1 MLQAGF
7 LSVDE
12 HNQLDAE
19 LFDPSTPN
27 CSFRDFEVANSTR
40 NINVT
45 LYPLND
51 LQIEK
56 PSNGTNDIL
65 QAARSNKSIISF
77 QRNSSKNQLSIVSEK
92 NN

>member
-1 MLQAGF
+1 MRRSEENFQLLLMQSGF

-27 CSFRDFEVANSTR
+27 CSFRDFAIANSTR
-40 NINVT
+40 NINET

-51 LQIEK
+51 LQINK
-56 PSNGTNDIL
+56 PNNGTNDKL
-65 QAARSNKSIISF
+65 QAAGSNKSIKSF
-77 QRNSSKNQLSIVSEK
+77 Q
-92 NN
+92 